1 MAAATI
7 RNFEMEKLPLVILIA
22 KLRGNLEIFQV
33 TDFLYVDPE
42 PDFSCADYPDSK
54 AVQKQYNTVSEGLHL
69 RAIFPGVDHGTLTGT
84 CILVTCEMVLC
95 GPGRP

>member
-33 TDFLYVDPE
+33 TDFLYVEIRSRIFLAPIIRILK
-42 PDFSCADYPDSK
+42 PSK
-54 AVQKQYNTVSEGLHL
+54 NNIIPYL
-69 RAIFPGVDHGTLTGT
+69 RGYI
-84 CILVTCEMVLC
+84 
-95 GPGRP
+95 